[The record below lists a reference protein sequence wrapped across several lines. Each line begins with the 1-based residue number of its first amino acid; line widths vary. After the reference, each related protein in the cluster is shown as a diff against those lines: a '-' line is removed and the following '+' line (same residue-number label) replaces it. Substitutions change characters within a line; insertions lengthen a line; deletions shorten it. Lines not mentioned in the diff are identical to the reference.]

1 MLNGNIGVIKSMLAE
16 LTDDTNMARGF
27 SLIPVIWAIGGT
39 IGFGAF
45 VSFLL
50 LCLKPFFLRPLM
62 GGVLSRPQDRWPNA
76 FSHPFWGE
84 FPYFLP
90 CLGTAAY
97 ATLSF
102 ILTAFFLKEVSRYR
116 LEKCLLLCSLQ
127 VIQTVDCK
135 SSTKHDPRTFESM
148 DETPMEEEKPQSLR
162 SLLTRPVVIS
172 VANYAVIGLLEMMAA
187 VLIPLVWSTPLEYG
201 GLGMTPASI
210 GVWMAGYGLLN
221 GIFQFVGF
229 PRIVERFG
237 PRRVFLVSI
246 SSFFPMYLMLFFE
259 NLALR
264 YATGGATI
272 TVLLIILQLS
282 SIAISDMG
290 FSKSFSTSISHRIA
304 DSNANL

>member
-1 MLNGNIGVIKSMLAE
+1 
-16 LTDDTNMARGF
+16 
-27 SLIPVIWAIGGT
+27 
-39 IGFGAF
+39 
-45 VSFLL
+45 
-50 LCLKPFFLRPLM
+50 M

-90 CLGTAAY
+90 CVATAAY

-102 ILTAFFLKEVSRYR
+102 ILTAFFLKEVSHHR
-116 LEKCLLLCSLQ
+116 LKKCFLSCSLQ
-127 VIQTVDCK
+127 AIQTVE
-135 SSTKHDPRTFESM
+135 SPTKHDPRTY
-148 DETPMEEEKPQSLR
+148 ETMNEILKEEEKPQSLR

-172 VANYAVIGLLEMMAA
+172 VANYAVIGLLEMMAG
-187 VLIPLVWSTPLEYG
+187 VLIPLVWSTPVEYG

-210 GVWMAGYGLLN
+210 GVWMASYGFLN

-246 SSFFPMYLMLFFE
+246 SAFFPMYLMLYFE
-259 NLALR
+259 NFALR
-264 YATGGATI
+264 YAAGGATI
-272 TVLLIILQLS
+272 AVLLIILQLS

-290 FSKSFSTSISHRIA
+290 FSKSLSASISHRMC
-304 DSNANL
+304 